1 MVMNVVERLDEVT
14 CMLMEARKDIR
25 SLRARIEELEKNISV
40 DKPKLRERKKEINY
54 CEISESENETKKPKK
69 VKKRK
74 QKNILCGSSESESE
88 SEEDESKECHKKTKK
103 RKRPIG
109 NETKKNNS
117 KKPKKR
123 KQLVDYQGT
132 SESSETEE
140 YDSNKSATE
149 SETESESEPEANQT
163 FNKGDIFKTL
173 DGICV
178 YLGGNDWGWLYRKSD
193 LPYKQRNK
201 ISSSEFVVSDHDYID
216 LDYENKTVKKLNKK
230 EAFELSKNIRL
241 DMVYLA
247 DSEVIS
253 SFEFPKSI
261 EGVIGVLQK
270 AGVQVHFGPAV
281 KNKDCSDHLIS
292 VMMDSIDSMEI
303 VPITPFDGDCTACNL
318 NPKCIKYK
326 VKFGSKEYDVGE
338 ICKTRI
344 EIISGLIKAWK
355 DGNAHLFAFKFLES
369 VHALTKLKAD
379 ASRGAKRY
387 QRI

>member
-1 MVMNVVERLDEVT
+1 MNVVERLDEVT

-88 SEEDESKECHKKTKK
+88 SEEDESKKCPKKTKK
-103 RKRPIG
+103 RKRPIE

-140 YDSNKSATE
+140 YDPFKNITLTE
-149 SETESESEPEANQT
+149 TETESESEPEANQT

-216 LDYENKTVKKLNKK
+216 LDYDNKTVKKLNKK

-303 VPITPFDGDCTACNL
+303 VPIKAFYGDCTACNL
-318 NPKCIKYK
+318 NPKWIKYK

-344 EIISGLIKAWK
+344 EIISGLIKVWK